1 MTTMRAGLTGW
12 PITQSLSPVI
22 HGAWIG
28 AAGLDATYQPFP
40 AMDESAFDAVIARGR
55 QGEFL
60 GLNVTAPFKER
71 ALQIADTA
79 TPVATRAGS
88 ANVLLFE
95 NGQVRAD
102 SVDGEGLLMALAGQ
116 APLLHLAGAPV
127 VVVGAGGA
135 ARAAV
140 SALVDSGAEVAIL
153 NRTRSRAQA
162 LAGTLG
168 ARIAK
173 PGDLERAAVIINAI
187 SGPSDLD
194 VSQLADHAVVMD
206 MGYRP
211 RITPLL
217 SRARD
222 RGLTVVD
229 GLGMLIGQ
237 ARPSFRAFF
246 GHDPAP
252 INIRRVALAV
262 LGEDG

>member
-1 MTTMRAGLTGW
+1 MTTLRAGLTGW
-12 PITQSLSPVI
+12 PIVQSLSPVI

-40 AMDESAFDAVIARGR
+40 AADEAAFDALIARGR
-55 QGEFL
+55 AGEFF

-71 ALQIADTA
+71 ALAVADAA
-79 TPVATRAGS
+79 TPVAARAGS
-88 ANVLLFE
+88 ANVLLFSSD
-95 NGQVRAD
+95 GVRAD
-102 SVDGEGLLMALAGQ
+102 SVDGEGLLTALGEQ

-127 VVVGAGGA
+127 LVMGAGGA

-140 SALVDSGAEVAIL
+140 AALVEAGAEVGIV
-153 NRTRSRAQA
+153 NRTRARAVA
-162 LAGTLG
+162 LADDLG
-168 ARIAK
+168 ARVADDA
-173 PGDLERAAVIINAI
+173 DLGRAAVVVNAI

-194 VSQLADHAVVMD
+194 VSRLADHAVVMD

-217 SRARD
+217 ARARD

-237 ARPSFRAFF
+237 ARPSFRAFY

-252 INIRRVALAV
+252 IDIRRVALAV
-262 LGEDG
+262 LGEAG